1 MNEMAKTNKDKA
13 YELNSRILACANA
26 AYSSLME
33 SAKLLKEMRDTKL
46 YLEMGYESFENYT
59 VAELGIHERQAY
71 TYIKPYEELGERFLQ
86 SNANLGI
93 TKLAL
98 IAQLPS
104 IDREEFTENNDL
116 AGMTVEQVR
125 QLVKDND
132 AKGEQLDMLAD
143 ERDAAKEERDEALQD
158 AEKAEKR
165 IAELEKELEEERNKP
180 LPVAVAEPDPAEIKK
195 IKDEA
200 AESAKKAADKELRA
214 AKKELEEK
222 HKKEIAEAAE
232 KAKADCDKAV
242 AEYKQRL
249 ADIDGEKAEALE
261 RARQLEKQLA
271 VSSSAETVK
280 FKFYFD
286 ALDGDFK
293 KITESL
299 KKQFEENSETAA
311 KFKKACYSALDIMK
325 NNLDKIG
332 L

>member
-1 MNEMAKTNKDKA
+1 MNEITKTNKDKA
-13 YELNSRILACANA
+13 YELNSRILAYANA
-26 AYSSLME
+26 AYSNLME

-46 YLEMGYESFENYT
+46 YAEMGYESFEDYT

-104 IDREEFTENNDL
+104 IDREEFVAENDL
-116 AGMTVEQVR
+116 AGMTVEQVK
-125 QLVKDND
+125 QLVKEND
-132 AKGEQLDMLAD
+132 QKGEQLNLLQD
-143 ERDAAKEERDEALQD
+143 ERDEALED
-158 AEKAEKR
+158 KLTAEQR
-165 IAELEKELEEERNKP
+165 IAELEKELADERSKP
-180 LPVAVAEPDPAEIKK
+180 VPVAVSEPDPAEIQK

-200 AESAKKAADKELRA
+200 AAKAKKTADKEIKA
-214 AKKELEEK
+214 AKKELEDK
-222 HKKEIAEAAE
+222 HKKELTAAAE
-232 KAKADCDKAV
+232 KAKADTEKAL
-242 AEYKQRL
+242 AEYKQKL
-249 ADIDGEKAEALE
+249 TDIDSEKAEAVK
-261 RARQLEKQLA
+261 RAEQLEKQLA

-299 KKQFEENSETAA
+299 KKLFEENPDTAA
-311 KFKKACYSALDIMK
+311 KFKTACYSALDIMK
-325 NNLDKIG
+325 NNLDKI
-332 L
+332 